1 MKWYVDIGVLGG
13 AMGKFRPG
21 QGKCLVHVLGWHTLT
36 KAIRRMQFIE
46 FFTIGAVA
54 YLICARDYTS
64 LQWLILS
71 CLMTL
76 IILHILS
83 MNRRSYRR

>member
-1 MKWYVDIGVLGG
+1 MNEELLEDYNRMKWYVDIGVLGG

-54 YLICARDYTS
+54 YLICAG
-64 LQWLILS
+64 
-71 CLMTL
+71 
-76 IILHILS
+76 IILPFS
-83 MNRRSYRR
+83 G